1 MSEDVDGGAD
11 WLDQAR
17 RLVAGLGQTWTEAWA
32 EVRTEVREDTG
43 AAEGGHVPGG
53 DCRWCPVCQLAV
65 VARRPEVTA
74 ALADVLTT
82 AAAALRSVADADADA
97 DAEPDTGPG
106 ARAEPDA
113 APGADAAATPPP
125 ATPVQHIEI
134 G

>member
-1 MSEDVDGGAD
+1 MSEGTD

-32 EVRTEVREDTG
+32 EVRTEAREGSG
-43 AAEGGHVPGG
+43 AGQGGHVPGG

-65 VARRPEVTA
+65 VARRPEVSA

-82 AAAALRSVADADADA
+82 AAAALRAVA
-97 DAEPDTGPG
+97 DAEPDPGPG
-106 ARAEPDA
+106 APTGPDA
-113 APGADAAATPPP
+113 GQDRGPGADTPAAAPP
-125 ATPVQHIEI
+125 AAPVQHIEI

>member
-1 MSEDVDGGAD
+1 MSEGAE

-32 EVRTEVREDTG
+32 QVQNEVGEERG
-43 AAEGGHVPGG
+43 AGEGGHVPGG

-82 AAAALRSVADADADA
+82 AAAALRSVAEAAPDEAPAPQADPDAGPDADAA
-97 DAEPDTGPG
+97 
-106 ARAEPDA
+106 
-113 APGADAAATPPP
+113 PPP
-125 ATPVQHIEI
+125 AARVQHIEI